1 MLNRI
6 ILIIQNYYPLF
17 LEGLWGTIWIS
28 AVVVLFGSILGGLFA
43 LSKMSKNKWLT
54 TPINILTEII
64 RGTPIL
70 LQLLFFSFGVSQWIP
85 INISEHFWIILALI
99 LNSSAYVAEVIRSG
113 ITAVDKGQFEAAL
126 SLGLSNKAM
135 MKKII
140 LPQAIKNILP
150 ALGNEFIM
158 MVKETSLA
166 SFFFVP
172 SLMTT
177 EAFISGATFA
187 RTETLMITG
196 VLYLVITVP
205 LSQLVQKYERKLAQ
219 NDK

>member
-1 MLNRI
+1 MLSRI
-6 ILIIQNYYPLF
+6 ISLIQNYYPLF

-28 AVVVLFGSILGGLFA
+28 AVVVLFGTLLGA
-43 LSKMSKNKWLT
+43 LLALGKMSKKKWIT
-54 TPINILTEII
+54 APIAVFSEIV

-70 LQLLFFSFGVSQWIP
+70 LQLLFFSFGVSQMVPLTIG
-85 INISEHFWIILALI
+85 EHVWIIIALI
-99 LNSSAYVAEVIRSG
+99 LNSSAYVSETIRSG
-113 ITAVDKGQFEAAL
+113 INAVDKGQFEAAK
-126 SLGLSNKAM
+126 SLGLSNQTM

-187 RTETLMITG
+187 RTETLIITG
-196 VLYLVITVP
+196 VLYLVITIP
-205 LSQLVQKYERKLAQ
+205 LSQLVQSYERKLA
-219 NDK
+219 NDDK

>member
-1 MLNRI
+1 MFNRI
-6 ILIIQNYYPLF
+6 ITLVQEYSPLF

-28 AVVVLFGSILGGLFA
+28 AVVVLFGTILGALFA
-43 LSKMSKNKWLT
+43 LGKMTKKKWIT
-54 TPINILTEII
+54 GPIAVFSEIV

-70 LQLLFFSFGVSQWIP
+70 LQLLFFSFGVSQLVP
-85 INISEHFWIILALI
+85 FEVPEYVWIIVALI
-99 LNSSAYVAEVIRSG
+99 LNSSAYVAETIRSG
-113 ITAVDKGQFEAAL
+113 ITAVDKGQFEAAK

-166 SFFFVP
+166 SIFYIP
-172 SLMTT
+172 SLMTS
-177 EAFISGATFA
+177 EALISGITYA
-187 RTETLMITG
+187 RMETLMITG
-196 VLYLVITVP
+196 ILYLLITIP

>member
-6 ILIIQNYYPLF
+6 IQLLQNYYPMF
-17 LEGLWGTIWIS
+17 LSGLWGTLWIS

-43 LSKMSKNKWLT
+43 LSKLSKNKWIT
-54 TPINILTEII
+54 TPVNIVTEIV

-85 INISEHFWIILALI
+85 IDIGEHFWIILALI

-135 MKKII
+135 MQKII

-187 RTETLMITG
+187 RTETLIITG
-196 VLYLVITVP
+196 ILYLLITVP

>member
-6 ILIIQNYYPLF
+6 LTLIQNYYPMF
-17 LEGLWGTIWIS
+17 IEGLWGTLWIS
-28 AVVVLFGSILGGLFA
+28 AVVVLFGTLLGA
-43 LSKMSKNKWLT
+43 LIALGKMTKKKWLT
-54 TPINILTEII
+54 IPINFLSEIV

-70 LQLLFFSFGVSQWIP
+70 LQLLFFSFGVSQLVPLEIK
-85 INISEHFWIILALI
+85 EHVWIIIALI
-99 LNSSAYVAEVIRSG
+99 INSSAYVSEVIRSG
-113 ITAVDKGQFEAAL
+113 ISAVDKGQFEAAK
-126 SLGLSNKAM
+126 SLGLSDKAM
-135 MKKII
+135 MRKII

-166 SFFFVP
+166 SIFFIP

-177 EAFISGATFA
+177 EALVSGATFA
-187 RTETLMITG
+187 RLEVLTITG
-196 VLYLVITVP
+196 ILYLMITVP

-219 NDK
+219 ND